1 MLKVLM
7 SFLLFTLPVNT
18 KEEVEIVRCNE
29 NEIVIRKVEGIY
41 RVEFF
46 NLLFHDDASKL
57 QACDYLLDAKHVS
70 MELEPLANQNEPLPA
85 YLFADSMLVQKTI
98 LEENLGRIAVR
109 MKEYKYEEVME
120 EASIEAVMAS
130 NHGVDVIQQNYNFTY
145 LIVLGILIMGLNRIL
160 NHMKQ

>member
-1 MLKVLM
+1 
-7 SFLLFTLPVNT
+7 
-18 KEEVEIVRCNE
+18 
-29 NEIVIRKVEGIY
+29 
-41 RVEFF
+41 
-46 NLLFHDDASKL
+46 
-57 QACDYLLDAKHVS
+57 
-70 MELEPLANQNEPLPA
+70 
-85 YLFADSMLVQKTI
+85 
-98 LEENLGRIAVR
+98 